1 MKPTPDGVVLEIR
14 VKPRAKRA
22 GLLGRHG
29 GALKI
34 AVRAAPERGRANEEL
49 LQVLASALDLP
60 ASAFELVAG
69 ATSQTKRLRVS
80 GVTLEEL
87 AHRIDAALELG

>member
-1 MKPTPDGVVLEIR
+1 MKPHPDAVLLDIR

-29 GALKI
+29 GALKV

-49 LQVLASALDLP
+49 VQVLAEALDLP
-60 ASAFELVAG
+60 ASAFELVTG
-69 ATSQTKRLRVS
+69 ATSQDKRLRVS
-80 GVTLEEL
+80 GVTDEDLM
-87 AHRIDAALELG
+87 HRIDAALGLG